1 MLPELTSPIPDA
13 DHPSDHL
20 PVKAKLRMRGVMER
34 MESAARSWCG
44 NETPFWASFVVWKM
58 IICQDRLGANIGNGR
73 DKIRR
78 FRTRILAV
86 LEGTVDGIPMT
97 REQLRLG
104 FTLFDWDGDG
114 TVDTRSFLDAINK
127 LNPESKGKYYEHALT
142 SGYGNFVFALPFHA
156 TARILAKT
164 GSRQT

>member
-1 MLPELTSPIPDA
+1 
-13 DHPSDHL
+13 
-20 PVKAKLRMRGVMER
+20 
-34 MESAARSWCG
+34 
-44 NETPFWASFVVWKM
+44 M

-142 SGYGNFVFALPFHA
+142 SGCGNFVFALPFHA

>member
-1 MLPELTSPIPDA
+1 M
-13 DHPSDHL
+13 
-20 PVKAKLRMRGVMER
+20 
-34 MESAARSWCG
+34 
-44 NETPFWASFVVWKM
+44 
-58 IICQDRLGANIGNGR
+58 
-73 DKIRR
+73 
-78 FRTRILAV
+78 

-156 TARILAKT
+156 KARILAKT